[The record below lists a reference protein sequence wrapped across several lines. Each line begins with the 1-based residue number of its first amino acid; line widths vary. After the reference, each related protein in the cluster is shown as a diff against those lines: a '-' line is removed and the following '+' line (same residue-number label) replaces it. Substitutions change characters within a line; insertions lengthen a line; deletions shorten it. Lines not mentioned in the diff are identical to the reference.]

1 MTLISTS
8 VLLQFTSLF
17 GWQVITA
24 SVPASPGA
32 GPDDGDMEHQSFC
45 VSACH
50 PTVPRSLTLLESFGL
65 PSAPKAIEVG
75 NTSNQSAW
83 DELDEPEEEDEEDEE
98 DEEELLELL
107 ELLDEEASGV
117 WVTSRV
123 SVASSIN
130 VPREVNAYPV
140 TRLSRV
146 VPSSFF
152 WNVTSKFS
160 WSFPVSGEIDTHFP
174 EGNCAAKS
182 SGIFHP

>member
-1 MTLISTS
+1 
-8 VLLQFTSLF
+8 
-17 GWQVITA
+17 
-24 SVPASPGA
+24 
-32 GPDDGDMEHQSFC
+32 MEHQSFC

-65 PSAPKAIEVG
+65 PSALKAIEVG

-107 ELLDEEASGV
+107 ELLDEEASEV
-117 WVTSRV
+117 WVTFRV

-160 WSFPVSGEIDTHFP
+160 LSFPVSGEIDTHFP
-174 EGNCAAKS
+174 EGNCAGKS

>member
-8 VLLQFTSLF
+8 VLLPFTSLF

-45 VSACH
+45 VSARH

-65 PSAPKAIEVG
+65 PSAPKAIDVG

-107 ELLDEEASGV
+107 ELLDEEASGYALPAT
-117 WVTSRV
+117 TSGRK
-123 SVASSIN
+123 
-130 VPREVNAYPV
+130 P
-140 TRLSRV
+140 
-146 VPSSFF
+146 PSGK
-152 WNVTSKFS
+152 WR
-160 WSFPVSGEIDTHFP
+160 
-174 EGNCAAKS
+174 A
-182 SGIFHP
+182 